1 MQNLDNGEGRV
12 QPEIYEET
20 KAHELA
26 INFNPSNTAQIWK
39 ASQPDTID
47 TKEQPELVAQKIETI
62 DLLRKILPAEV
73 NDV

>member
-12 QPEIYEET
+12 VPEIYEET

-47 TKEQPELVAQKIETI
+47 TKEQPELVA
-62 DLLRKILPAEV
+62 
-73 NDV
+73 